1 MRSTTTFGT
10 IRSAILSQSESG
22 IGHLSMYPDF
32 WIQNREEDVVLVG
45 DTKWKTGTE
54 PSRDNFYQI
63 AAYQAKYGT
72 QGC

>member
-1 MRSTTTFGT
+1 M
-10 IRSAILSQSESG
+10 
-22 IGHLSMYPDF
+22 GHLSMYPDF